1 MNSVKRR
8 ILVFALAIA
17 LVTVIFAGCQKEEP
31 AATQKPE
38 ETKQAAETK
47 TEEPAAEQDTTEPVT
62 ITYLA
67 WAEGSEQEDQKA
79 AIDAFMAENPDI
91 TVEAQFVPYDDYHSK
106 INTLIAAGETP
117 DAYYINEYLAVDW
130 GEKGVAIDLKPL
142 FAADGIDME
151 ATFIPAALFKNAAG
165 NIYGLASG
173 VVNQMMYFN
182 KEMFDDAGIAYPPQ
196 DPAEAWTWAEFV
208 EACKALTTDADGN
221 HPGDA
226 GFNANNT
233 VAFGTK
239 NQTFWLFLLPVL
251 QNNDA
256 GFFSPDGMATGLDTP
271 EGKEVLQAMYDLM
284 YVDQV
289 APTGATAE
297 ALPGNTQLFKNKQL
311 GTLISGSWEYQ
322 SFASEG
328 IDVGLAPIPAFTRST
343 TVAWASANQ
352 ISATSANPEAAY
364 KFLSYFANP
373 ETNIL
378 QVKANF
384 PNLISWYEP
393 ENMSKWTEGDIYN
406 EDFKK
411 VVPLTMAGDVAL
423 VPENVTVKNF
433 GPLMDEVYT
442 PTLDKL
448 WLDEATVDEVV
459 AEIIEKSEGMYQG
472 RWDK

>member
-1 MNSVKRR
+1 MQKKR
-8 ILVFALAIA
+8 ILVFALVIA
-17 LVTVIFAGCQKEEP
+17 LISVLFAACQKEEP
-31 AATQKPE
+31 AATDMPD
-38 ETKQAAETK
+38 K
-47 TEEPAAEQDTTEPVT
+47 TEQATEAKTDAPSQGQESAEPVSL
-62 ITYLA
+62 TYLA
-67 WAEGSEQEDQKA
+67 WAEGSEQADQQT
-79 AIDAFMAENPDI
+79 AISGFMAQYPEIKVD
-91 TVEAQFVPYDDYHSK
+91 AQFVPYDDYHSK

-117 DAYYINEYLAVDW
+117 DVYYINEYLAVDW
-130 GEKGVAIDLKPL
+130 GEKGVAVDLKPL
-142 FAADGIDME
+142 FAENGVDME

-173 VVNQMMYFN
+173 VVNQLMYFN
-182 KEMFDDAGIAYPPQ
+182 KEMFDEAGIAYPPQ
-196 DPAEAWTWAEFV
+196 DPAEAWTWDEFI
-208 EACKALTTDADGN
+208 EASKMLTTDSDGN

-239 NQTFWLFLLPVL
+239 NQTFWLFLLPLL

-256 GFFSPDGMATGLDTP
+256 GFFAPDGMSTGLDTP
-271 EGKEVLQAMYDLM
+271 QAKEVLQAMYDLM

-322 SFASEG
+322 SFATEG

-352 ISATSANPEAAY
+352 ISATSEYQEEAF
-364 KFLSYFANP
+364 KFLSYFASP
-373 ETNIL
+373 ETNPL

-393 ENMSKWTEGDIYN
+393 ENMNKWTEGSIYN

-411 VVPLTMAGDVAL
+411 VVPLTMKSDVAL

-433 GPLMDEVYT
+433 GTIMDEVYT

-459 AEIIEKSEGMYQG
+459 AEIIEKSEGMYEG
-472 RWDK
+472 RWDR